1 MSSRRSIFLLCLIL
15 LAGSIGPGRGAVAA
29 QDRSAVELSPNDCEF
44 LVQGTEDPRPNLGEI
59 SCGTLDV
66 PENWNEPDGRR
77 IQIGYAVL
85 EATGSVP
92 EADPIVFLAGGPGT
106 SPLTNIEGY
115 AAVFD
120 PLRGARDIVIFDQRG
135 ARLSSPLRCEEYSAV
150 LGVDLPPEV
159 TEAAGVPP
167 AGPPSDAADLDADA
181 LLQAARAQFGAA
193 AEACVADATKQGADL
208 SQYNS
213 ISNANDVVA
222 LVKAL
227 GYDAYNLYSISYG
240 TRLALEV
247 MRSHPESG
255 LRSVVLDSTYPPEIP
270 SYEQFPL
277 EPHEVVI
284 QLFADC
290 QRDANCAAAYPDL
303 QNRFVALLAQL
314 RQQSIVTGDGETISD
329 RELVAVMQ
337 TLGGNIQAVPYV
349 PAMIAELERGETAI
363 FEGIASGSLF
373 AMPDAEAS
381 PEADEATPT
390 EDPIASFSP
399 AQQLVLGLESVVMAQ
414 SDGDVQQVLRE
425 LDALPHTRQSL
436 QDVVG
441 RMDQPDL
448 QAALDALSDSDLEQ
462 VFSVIEQEITLA
474 DVRTVGVSVP
484 QFYSIECNERIPF
497 QSLDGM
503 VAFAQGLEIPELAL
517 GIPETFAKVFAICE
531 SWPSGRA
538 SDETQERIWSS
549 VPTLVLAGAYDNLT
563 PVSWNKSAFTTLPNG
578 VFVLAPMAG
587 HGVITYSSCAQDVA
601 SVFVTDPYEPLDTAC
616 FEELTPGWVLP
627 S

>member
-1 MSSRRSIFLLCLIL
+1 
-15 LAGSIGPGRGAVAA
+15 
-29 QDRSAVELSPNDCEF
+29 
-44 LVQGTEDPRPNLGEI
+44 
-59 SCGTLDV
+59 
-66 PENWNEPDGRR
+66 
-77 IQIGYAVL
+77 
-85 EATGSVP
+85 
-92 EADPIVFLAGGPGT
+92 
-106 SPLTNIEGY
+106 
-115 AAVFD
+115 
-120 PLRGARDIVIFDQRG
+120 
-135 ARLSSPLRCEEYSAV
+135 
-150 LGVDLPPEV
+150 
-159 TEAAGVPP
+159 
-167 AGPPSDAADLDADA
+167 
-181 LLQAARAQFGAA
+181 
-193 AEACVADATKQGADL
+193 
-208 SQYNS
+208 
-213 ISNANDVVA
+213 
-222 LVKAL
+222 

-314 RQQSIVTGDGETISD
+314 REHPIVTGDGETISD
-329 RELVAVMQ
+329 RELVSVMQ

-390 EDPIASFSP
+390 EDPIASLSP
-399 AQQLVLGLESVVMAQ
+399 ARQLVLGLESAVAARP
-414 SDGDVQQVLRE
+414 DGDVQQVLRE